1 MPRIWRTISRSGRK
15 RVQVRSERPLR
26 VPPAKGDDWSDVL
39 GFIGGAILTVVT
51 LCLIWE
57 YLAVILLCGAIVAFV
72 AMCSK

>member
-1 MPRIWRTISRSGRK
+1 
-15 RVQVRSERPLR
+15 
-26 VPPAKGDDWSDVL
+26 VPPAKGDDWSDVW